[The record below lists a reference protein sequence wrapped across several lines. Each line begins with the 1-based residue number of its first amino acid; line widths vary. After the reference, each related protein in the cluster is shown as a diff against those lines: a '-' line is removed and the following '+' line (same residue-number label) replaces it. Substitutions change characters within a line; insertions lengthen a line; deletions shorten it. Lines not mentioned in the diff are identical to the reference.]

1 MNDSNFEYYSSLK
14 IFLPMTI
21 IFFIAFVVSVPFYFK
36 GAEYA
41 ELFALPAL
49 VGFVYNAVL
58 SVMTIREKKR
68 REKEKEK

>member
-1 MNDSNFEYYSSLK
+1 
-14 IFLPMTI
+14 MTI

-36 GAEYA
+36 GAEHA

-49 VGFVYNAVL
+49 VGFVHNAVL